1 MAWQKRNMFSSAV
14 NMQRGGAVPWPGYEG
29 GGKIKPRSTE
39 NQALHRDRVGTFSVL
54 SWRFR
59 HLPRQQQIKIAGRS
73 DVENMSRREQAKA
86 MQDWVD
92 SGKGSQPYSD
102 SRRGEDILAG
112 MDWTPSGYVF
122 GGEIVGGKS
131 GMMPTQ
137 LFEEGDQDI
146 NMALNN
152 MASMTN
158 PSIEQIKDTE
168 SVSIGPSMEDEMAMD
183 QGPSAEGIKDKYQ
196 NIAKQYAMNLAEEG
210 GDMNLFMKQ
219 AKQIEIAYANE
230 LEKMGEE
237 ITPGNQ
243 LMTPEFIEEIQLV
256 FTGDVPE
263 MVTGGPVTGMTEA
276 QAMEELK
283 ILRLDNRF
291 TPQMWINASEE
302 QKTKMRRLAPLIS
315 TVTNTEDDNK
325 AVMDRLDELLQ
336 QRTDLADTTA
346 TQRDKYARRMA
357 EMPLTKQGGFG
368 GFVEQMNAYRAN
380 QATNL
385 DAVLQDT
392 TKDKAEAIEDAMNA
406 IRYGARA
413 SSSKSSQNIPA
424 AVIEDYYGVDTL
436 DKTYKE
442 HMSLQSKG
450 VEGQFDVFSEI
461 PGFIALYGR
470 LPKSIEESYGLGDTK
485 IVQGVPET
493 FYNFYNVHKNIT
505 INAWNQLK
513 ARGTMGAF
521 KKGSDRTPVPQKLI
535 WTRAVEAWNSLP

>member
-1 MAWQKRNMFSSAV
+1 MAWQKRNLFSSAV
-14 NMQRGGAVPWPGYEG
+14 NMSSGGSVPWPSY
-29 GGKIKPRSTE
+29 
-39 NQALHRDRVGTFSVL
+39 Q
-54 SWRFR
+54 
-59 HLPRQQQIKIAGRS
+59 
-73 DVENMSRREQAKA
+73 
-86 MQDWVD
+86 
-92 SGKGSQPYSD
+92 
-102 SRRGEDILAG
+102 
-112 MDWTPSGYVF
+112 
-122 GGEIVGGKS
+122 VGGPV
-131 GMMPTQ
+131 MPTQ

-152 MASMTN
+152 MSSTTN
-158 PSIEQIKDTE
+158 PSLEQVADTE
-168 SVSIGPSMEDEMAMD
+168 SVSIGPSMEGEMAMD

-243 LMTPEFIEEIQLV
+243 LMTPEFIEAIQLV
-256 FTGDVPE
+256 FTGEVPE
-263 MVTGGPVTGMTEA
+263 MVTGGLTGMTEA